1 MNGVIRIKSKGTDY
15 SPQNLNLFIL
25 TSLKSDVVD
34 IFQTNYIARSEFE
47 ITKDYM
53 DCKQGCNVR
62 KVNCGCVYSAYILK
76 PVLSGRNL

>member
-53 DCKQGCNVR
+53 DCKDRISFFFVH
-62 KVNCGCVYSAYILK
+62 
-76 PVLSGRNL
+76 